1 MRRTRLQILLFAL
14 ALTFQ
19 VLAPI
24 AGNLAVAGTIDLGG
38 VSLKLCQSDKADSSK
53 VPLSHGQHQS
63 CALCQIYCDGV
74 SPVATDVIVIQTQSA
89 LWRVAYWRLLD
100 RILPST
106 AFDYARQA
114 RAPPAFS

>member
-14 ALTFQ
+14 ALILQ

-38 VSLKLCQSDKADSSK
+38 VSFKLCQSDKSDSSK
-53 VPLSHGQHQS
+53 APLSHAQHQS
-63 CALCQIYCDGV
+63 CALCQVYCDGV
-74 SPVATDVIVIQTQSA
+74 SPVVSGALANHAQSA
-89 LWRVAYWRLLD
+89 QWLPAHWRLLD

-106 AFDYARQA
+106 TLDYARQA
-114 RAPPAFS
+114 RAPPAFC

>member
-24 AGNLAVAGTIDLGG
+24 AGSLAVAGTIDLGG
-38 VSLKLCQSDKADSSK
+38 VSFKLCQSDKSDSSK
-53 VPLSHGQHQS
+53 APLSHTQNQS
-63 CALCQIYCDGV
+63 CALCQVYCDGV
-74 SPVATDVIVIQTQSA
+74 SSVASGAIVIDAQSA
-89 LWRVAYWRLLD
+89 QW
-100 RILPST
+100 LPAQGRPRDPVLPTTSL
-106 AFDYARQA
+106 DYARQA